1 MCINCPVC
9 YEDKPGISLECGH
22 KFCKSCLRGIIKYT
36 DIDNVNILT
45 CPYCRAEINNISNK
59 YIGKLLRQ
67 LYIDIQNK
75 RFEQNGFGVYTEII
89 YRFIEDNNEE
99 KIQEYPNI
107 LKFNTYQKYLS

>member
-9 YEDKPGISLECGH
+9 YEDKPGIQLECGH
-22 KFCKSCLRGIIKYT
+22 KFCKSCLRGIIKNT

-99 KIQEYPNI
+99 KIKEYPNI
-107 LKFNTYQKYLS
+107 LKFNTYQKFLS